1 MNAKKANQRAA
12 PRVKPP
18 RTASVEVQIMGTDHL
33 DVLPARDISIS
44 GIGVQVP
51 HRFAGCDL
59 GTEVEL
65 VITLPGLRPFMAYGI
80 IRHWSGSSSDHFGVE
95 FTRIDSRHVSAIGA
109 YIKEYLDKLAKLSS

>member
-1 MNAKKANQRAA
+1 MNTKKSNQRQS
-12 PRVKPP
+12 PRVTPP
-18 RTASVEVQIMGTDHL
+18 RAAGVEVQIMGTDHL
-33 DVLPARDISIS
+33 DVLPARDISTS

-65 VITLPGLRPFMAYGI
+65 VITLPGLRSFMAYGI

-95 FTRIDSRHVSAIGA
+95 FTRIDARHVSAISA
-109 YIKEYLDKLAKLSS
+109 YIKEYLNKLINAQ